1 MADLV
6 RAQSR
11 SLAFLRGRLHSL
23 PRFFYLSMKFQHW
36 VVFLALLLVSCVPA
50 PASVPLPSSTTSTE
64 ESTPSLLPPSTPTAE
79 IVTPP
84 TNGTWQIQYD
94 GNININ
100 LDVDTYNLDL
110 FETEADTIS
119 DLHARNIF
127 VMCYFDAGSFEEWRP
142 DAADFPAEVIG
153 KKYKWWHQ
161 EKWLDI
167 RKIDILAPI
176 VISRLDLAV
185 QKGCDGVDPDNING
199 FANETGFQITYQDQ
213 LKFNIWLAESAHA
226 RGLSIGLKNDLEQIH
241 DLLPYFDW
249 QLSEECFQYNEC
261 KSLLPFIEA
270 GKPVFDIEYRLPRYA
285 FCKRAKEMGINSIR
299 KNLSLNAYLEICN

>member
-1 MADLV
+1 
-6 RAQSR
+6 
-11 SLAFLRGRLHSL
+11 
-23 PRFFYLSMKFQHW
+23 MKLFQHW
-36 VVFLALLLVSCVPA
+36 VIFLTLFLASCVPA
-50 PASVPLPSSTTSTE
+50 FASVSPSSTTPIE
-64 ESTPSLLPPSTPTAE
+64 EYTPHLPPPSFSPSNVV
-79 IVTPP
+79 IPP
-84 TNGTWQIQYD
+84 NGTWQIQYD
-94 GNININ
+94 GNINTS
-100 LDVDTYNLDL
+100 LDVDIYNLDL

-119 DLHARNIF
+119 DLHTRHIF

-176 VISRLDLAV
+176 IAARLDLAA
-185 QKGCDGVDPDNING
+185 QKGCDGADPDNVNG
-199 FANETGFQITYQDQ
+199 FVNETGFQITYQDQ
-213 LKFNIWLAESAHA
+213 LKFNVWLAESAHA

-241 DLLPYFDW
+241 DLIPYFDW

-270 GKPVFDIEYRLPRYA
+270 GKPVFDIE
-285 FCKRAKEMGINSIR
+285 
-299 KNLSLNAYLEICN
+299 